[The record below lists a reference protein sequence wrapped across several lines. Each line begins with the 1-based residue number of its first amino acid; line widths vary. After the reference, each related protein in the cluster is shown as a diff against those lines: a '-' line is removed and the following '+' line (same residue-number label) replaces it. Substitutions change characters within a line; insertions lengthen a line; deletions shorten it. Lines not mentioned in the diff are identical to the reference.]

1 MEGSV
6 LTFLQN
12 DVVVERREFHSR
24 ETSISSKSGRM
35 LELDVCSSIS
45 DRTSAGMVME
55 EDIRAAVV
63 RVKRKEEVQK
73 NVKKA
78 AIRSS

>member
-1 MEGSV
+1 M
-6 LTFLQN
+6 TFLQKE
-12 DVVVERREFHSR
+12 VVVERRMFHSR
-24 ETSISSKSGRM
+24 ETSISLKSGRM

-45 DRTSAGMVME
+45 DSTSAGMVME

-78 AIRSS
+78 AIRPS